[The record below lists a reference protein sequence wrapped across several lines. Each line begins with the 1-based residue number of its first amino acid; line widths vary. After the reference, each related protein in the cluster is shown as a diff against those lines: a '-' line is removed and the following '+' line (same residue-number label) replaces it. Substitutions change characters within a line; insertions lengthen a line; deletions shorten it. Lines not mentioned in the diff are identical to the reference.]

1 MGGQVGGRSVSVV
14 VVVVVVG
21 GGAAAFDAVLWLS
34 SASRLW
40 PRSWP
45 LVCLCTA
52 SFSPAS
58 LRVVLCFSALHPTA
72 FSSSSCS
79 SSSSHAQLWHKSQLC
94 HAQLFHTRLCHTH
107 TGNSAL
113 LQNAMLSCAR
123 TCLLDP
129 VLSHTSIV
137 IRNSFSHNFN
147 QLYLTELFHIQH
159 CHPQHPATLSHTSLP
174 RTTLS
179 RQHCH
184 TQALSH
190 TVTHRNF
197 CAASLALTALGWL
210 RWPTLGFVTPNTLSL
225 SHTPAHTQLL
235 LHTFLSHTRHCH
247 TNFATHSIVTHAHT
261 QTRTTLS
268 HKLARSVCYVS

>member
-1 MGGQVGGRSVSVV
+1 MGGQVGGRSVS
-14 VVVVVVG
+14 VVVVVG

-58 LRVVLCFSALHPTA
+58 LRVVLCFSALHPSA

-159 CHPQHPATLSHTSLP
+159 CHPQHPATLSHTTLP

-179 RQHCH
+179 D
-184 TQALSH
+184 SI
-190 TVTHRNF
+190 VTH
-197 CAASLALTALGWL
+197 
-210 RWPTLGFVTPNTLSL
+210 GFVTHCHAPQLLRGKLGTYGTGLAQVAHVGLRDPQHSLSL
-225 SHTPAHTQLL
+225 THTRAHTTL

>member
-1 MGGQVGGRSVSVV
+1 MAFIGISSVATVV
-14 VVVVVVG
+14 
-21 GGAAAFDAVLWLS
+21 
-34 SASRLW
+34 ASGLPLHGFVF
-40 PRSWP
+40 PRIIACGS
-45 LVCLCTA
+45 
-52 SFSPAS
+52 
-58 LRVVLCFSALHPTA
+58 CFSALHPSA

-107 TGNSAL
+107 TGTSAL

-123 TCLLDP
+123 TCVLDP

-147 QLYLTELFHIQH
+147 QLYLTELFHTQH
-159 CHPQHPATLSHTSLP
+159 CHPQHPATLSHTTLP

-179 RQHCH
+179 NSIVTHGFVTY
-184 TQALSH
+184 TQQCH

-197 CAASLALTALGWL
+197 CPASLALTALGWL

-225 SHTPAHTQLL
+225 SHTHTRTHTTL
-235 LHTFLSHTRHCH
+235 LHTFLLHTRHCH
-247 TNFATHSIVTHAHT
+247 TELCHTQHCHTRTRTHTHAQLCHT
-261 QTRTTLS
+261 NLRDRFVMPLS
-268 HKLARSVCYVS
+268 CLNSLS

>member
-1 MGGQVGGRSVSVV
+1 MAFIGISSVATVV
-14 VVVVVVG
+14 
-21 GGAAAFDAVLWLS
+21 
-34 SASRLW
+34 ASGLPLHGFVF
-40 PRSWP
+40 PRIIACGS
-45 LVCLCTA
+45 
-52 SFSPAS
+52 
-58 LRVVLCFSALHPTA
+58 CFSALHPSA
-72 FSSSSCS
+72 FSSSSSSSCS

-107 TGNSAL
+107 TGTSAL

-147 QLYLTELFHIQH
+147 QLYLTELFHTQH
-159 CHPQHPATLSHTSLP
+159 CHPQHPATLSHTTLP

-179 RQHCH
+179 NSIVTHGFVTY
-184 TQALSH
+184 TQQCH

-197 CAASLALTALGWL
+197 CPASLALTALGWL

-225 SHTPAHTQLL
+225 SHTHAHTHNFVTYISVAHAALSHRTL
-235 LHTFLSHTRHCH
+235 PHTALSHTH
-247 TNFATHSIVTHAHT
+247 TRTHNFVT
-261 QTRTTLS
+261 QTCAIGLLCL
-268 HKLARSVCYVS
+268 LAA